1 MKHALTLLPVL
12 IALALPPASVTAA
25 GAVEMTPELA
35 KKNLAKIP
43 PTDPPAVNPP
53 KLLSSMIG
61 RHPRVLFTDKE
72 IDGLKKLIASDPI
85 LQKTAEGV
93 LARGKSFKLRPDLG
107 ELLTSGD
114 TPALATGNGDI
125 AQLAYAYA
133 LNHDPATKQAI
144 IDVLKAMLKT
154 PYWSYSHELDA
165 SMGAACN
172 MMMVAVLYDA
182 VYNDLPPD
190 LRAQVAQKILTQARR
205 LYYLGFKQLAVPF
218 PGIGYWQSDPQP
230 NHRWYRLRGM
240 VSSLLAIAD
249 EKGLET
255 GFLLEA
261 MKQEMDFLMKWYPV
275 DGDCHEGAGYQ
286 VFGFR
291 SLVETAMMM
300 DRVLGTDYLRQPG
313 FKNAWKQHLYYWVP
327 AQNSD
332 ISFGDDQN
340 APGVYQY
347 DCPPFLIGPHLTRD
361 KNAQAALLRQY
372 RLGAKGKDGNPT
384 YPWTLLEFYDPT
396 VGEGDYQAVPKSYL
410 FDDLG
415 AASMRDSWA
424 DDAVILTFKCGP
436 YGGYKLNEYR
446 QAVPDAKGDLH
457 YINVAHDDPDANSI
471 AMSIGGDFIF
481 HPGLYSTKKM
491 TDTSSSITVD
501 GKGQIM
507 EGDSYTQPVPKFDMR
522 KLAYLTGWKA
532 ADKGRIIIE
541 GEAGNAYRVPAATD
555 ETKPAAGA
563 DAAAT
568 APPKEQAIPNP
579 VLKKFRRSTIW
590 MPGEYILVLDDIVSD
605 GPRLIMWRGSVEKA
619 QFLNPE
625 EGRCQILTKT
635 GKQVDLQILGNKP
648 FQGAIEHLFL
658 AGRWGNELI
667 QQLQFSIKSDAIK
680 FACLLDPWNKKPAM
694 TLTENGDTV
703 TLKIHSATFDDT
715 WTWQSAK
722 DSTKPSAVTGTR
734 GAVPLISLSENDQA
748 PRGDSASRE

>member
-1 MKHALTLLPVL
+1 MKHALVLLVFAVALTLHSTNV
-12 IALALPPASVTAA
+12 SAA
-25 GAVEMTPELA
+25 GAADMTPALA
-35 KKNLAKIP
+35 KKNLERIP
-43 PTDPPAVNPP
+43 STDPPAVNPP
-53 KLLSSMIG
+53 KLLSAMIG
-61 RHPRVLFTDKE
+61 RHPRVLFTDNE
-72 IDGLKKLIASDPI
+72 IDDLKKMITSDPI

-93 LARGKSFKLRPDLG
+93 IARGKSFKLRPDFG
-107 ELLTSGD
+107 EVLASGD

-125 AQLAYAYA
+125 AQLAYAHA
-133 LNHDPATKQAI
+133 LSHNAATKQAI
-144 IDVLKAMLKT
+144 IDVLDAMLKT

-172 MMMVAVLYDA
+172 MMIVAVLYDA
-182 VYNDLPPD
+182 AYNDLPPD
-190 LRAQVAQKILTQARR
+190 LRAQVAQKILTHARR

-218 PGIGYWQSDPQP
+218 PGMGYWQSDPQP

-255 GFLLEA
+255 SFLLGE
-261 MKQEMDFLMKWYPV
+261 MKKEMDFLMKWYPA

-327 AQNSD
+327 TQNRD

-361 KNAQAALLRQY
+361 KNTQAALLRQY
-372 RLGAKGKDGNPT
+372 RSGAKDKDGKPT

-396 VGEGDYQAVPKSYL
+396 VGEGDYHAVPQSYL
-410 FDDLG
+410 FADLG
-415 AASMRDSWA
+415 AASMRDSWEE
-424 DDAVILTFKCGP
+424 DAVILTFKCGP

-471 AMSIGGDFIF
+471 AMSIGGDFVF

-491 TDTSSSITVD
+491 TDTISSITVD

-532 ADKGRIIIE
+532 GDKGRIIIE
-541 GEAGNAYRVPAATD
+541 GEAGNAYRVPAATE
-555 ETKPAAGA
+555 ETKPAAGL
-563 DAAAT
+563 
-568 APPKEQAIPNP
+568 PPKEHEVPNP
-579 VLKKFRRSTIW
+579 VLKRFRRSTIW
-590 MPGEYILVLDDIVSD
+590 MPGDYILVLDDIVSD

-619 QFLNPE
+619 QFINPE

-648 FQGAIEHLFL
+648 FQGAIDHLFL

-667 QQLQFSIKSDAIK
+667 QQLQFSIKSDSVK
-680 FACLLDPWNKKPAM
+680 FACLLDPWKKKP
-694 TLTENGDTV
+694 TLTLKETGDTV
-703 TLKIHSATFDDT
+703 TLNIHSATFDDT
-715 WTWQSAK
+715 WTWQGAK
-722 DSTKPSAVTGTR
+722 DSTTPSVVDGKRGT
-734 GAVPLISLSENDQA
+734 ASLISLSEKDQA
-748 PRGDSASRE
+748 PRGDNSAN